1 MIQTLI
7 TSLLEI
13 HASTWV
19 SAVLLNSDDEGVRVF
34 HQRIPMG
41 QAYTGGVV
49 IYNVLDQSPEYRK
62 GGMCL
67 QEYSVTFTVYASTD
81 VEADTIADNL
91 ITLLEGW
98 EGESGG
104 KTWKYTLL
112 ERKVEGFNDD
122 QRLCSKIV
130 DFLFARDN

>member
-1 MIQTLI
+1 LIQTLI

-19 SAVLLNSDDEGVRVF
+19 SAVLLDSDEAGVRVY
-34 HQRIPMG
+34 HQRIPQG
-41 QAYTGGVV
+41 HAYPAVV
-49 IYNVLDQSPEYRK
+49 YNVLDQSPEYCK
-62 GGMCL
+62 GGMGL
-67 QEYSVTFTVYASTD
+67 QDYSVTFTVYHAED

-98 EGESGG
+98 EGVSGG

-112 ERKVEGFNDD
+112 ERKVEGINDD

-130 DFLFARDN
+130 DFLFSRDN